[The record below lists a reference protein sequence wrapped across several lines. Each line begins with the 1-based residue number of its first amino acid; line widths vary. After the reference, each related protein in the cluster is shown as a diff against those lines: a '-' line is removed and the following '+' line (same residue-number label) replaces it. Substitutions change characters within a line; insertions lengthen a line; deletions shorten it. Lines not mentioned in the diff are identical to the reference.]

1 MSENTMPLREQGQ
14 ATSPTQCTTKP
25 MRRHVCTC
33 LCPAMERHHHKVNA
47 YQRDNPTRWPNYP
60 AYCHIAE
67 RIVFPYRDGEK
78 CAIDVSDERK
88 VFEGIRLIHQ
98 DLCEAEGRLN
108 RLLDAV
114 CEELDQRSCEEAE
127 SCR

>member
-1 MSENTMPLREQGQ
+1 
-14 ATSPTQCTTKP
+14 
-25 MRRHVCTC
+25 
-33 LCPAMERHHHKVNA
+33 MERHHHKVNA

-88 VFEGIRLIHQ
+88 VFEGIRLIRQ

-114 CEELDQRSCEEAE
+114 CEELDQRFCEEAAT
-127 SCR
+127 CR